1 MSKYISELTIKQYRG
16 INDLRITNIGEIN
29 VLVGNNNVGKTSI
42 LEAIKILSIPDDI
55 GNLVRVAISRYSGKA
70 ANFMDSLLTIFQAN
84 IPDVSEAEKFNIK
97 ETYELSLGCKTD
109 LKDIKLQIMGSVSEK
124 IDFSKADEPIKK
136 SFDASSII
144 EINGKKVHHPFSISS
159 YDIEVGNCESIFDAL
174 FMPVNTS
181 IYKSCVNLY
190 TDVIKNHNKNDFIN
204 IMQIFDKNIYDIN
217 IIDEMIWI
225 HNKRNGVMPLFSYG
239 AGMQKALLLGMLVT
253 LSKDGILLVD
263 EIETAIHTTALK
275 DVFSFFVS
283 ACKQMRVQAFVT
295 THSIEAIDS
304 FLGVADDMLETMRI
318 MTFRKNDIS
327 NKTYARVMS
336 GNDALENRNEYEME
350 LRI

>member
-1 MSKYISELTIKQYRG
+1 MSKYISELSIEQYRG
-16 INDLRITNIGEIN
+16 ISDLRITNIGDIN

-42 LEAIKILSIPDDI
+42 LEAIKILSMPDDV

-70 ANFMDSLLTIFQAN
+70 ENFIDALLTIFQAS
-84 IPDVSEAEKFNIK
+84 IPDDKEAEKFNIK
-97 ETYELSLGCKTD
+97 ETYELSLGCKTS
-109 LKDIKLQIMGSVSEK
+109 LKNIKLQIMGSVSEK

-136 SFDASSII
+136 TFDASAII
-144 EINGKKVHHPFSISS
+144 ETNEKKVHNPFSITSH
-159 YDIEVGNCESIFDAL
+159 DIEVGNSEAVFEAL

-181 IYKSCVNLY
+181 IYKSCVSLY
-190 TDVIKNHNKNDFIN
+190 SDVVKSQNKSDFIN

-225 HNKRNGVMPLFSYG
+225 HNKINGVMPLFSYG
-239 AGMQKALLLGMLVT
+239 SGMQKALLLGMLVT
-253 LSKDGILLVD
+253 LAKGGILLVD

-275 DVFSFFVS
+275 DVFSFFVV
-283 ACKQMRVQAFVT
+283 ACKNMDVQAFVT

-304 FLGVADDMLETMRI
+304 FLKVSNDTLEKMRV
-318 MTFRKNDIS
+318 MTFRKNNTS
-327 NKTYARVMS
+327 NSTYARVMS
-336 GNDALENRNEYEME
+336 GKEALENRSEYEME